1 MDWSVWKSQWR
12 PTIEAQEYVLVLTV
26 TSSCPSFRG
35 GWPGLVN
42 EETTV
47 SLAQMANAGHA
58 YPEFMIFS
66 VASLS
71 LQSSADLCVD
81 GRSFC

>member
-12 PTIEAQEYVLVLTV
+12 PTIEAQEYALVLTG

-35 GWPGLVN
+35 GWPGLAS
-42 EETTV
+42 EETIV
-47 SLAQMANAGHA
+47 FHAQTANAGRA

-71 LQSSADLCVD
+71 VQSSADLCED